1 MDQAAPIPAQQL
13 DDFLTRW
20 QNAGGSERA
29 NYQLFLTELCALL
42 DLPQPDPAG
51 DTHEHNA
58 YVFERRV
65 DISHPDGSINR
76 GYIDLYRRGSFVLEA
91 KQTGKGLDTA
101 GWDKAMLAAQNQ
113 ADQYVRALPADEGRP
128 PFIVVTDV
136 GRSLELYAEFT
147 RSGGSY
153 VPYPDPGHHRI
164 RLEDLKKPDVQ
175 QRLRW
180 LWLDPDHL
188 DPSKHAARVTRQ
200 LSRTLADL
208 ARSLEQSGYDVE
220 RVAHFLKRCL
230 FTMFSEDVGLIPN
243 GQFTALLERLQETPE
258 NFPDAIESLW
268 RTMNSGGY
276 CGVLNAKLQQ
286 FNGGLFQNINPI
298 PLDGEQ
304 IGLLIDAAKH
314 DWSLVE
320 PAIFGTLLERALDPR
335 ERHKLGAHYTPR
347 AYVERLVMPTLIEPL
362 REQWRTIQVA
372 AETWLQ
378 AGKQDKALKELQDFH
393 HQLCNTRVLDPACG
407 SGNFLYVALEH
418 MKRLEG
424 EVLNTIS
431 DLSGG
436 QMAMETEGLT
446 VDPHQFLGLELN
458 PRAAAIAEIVL
469 WIGYLQWH
477 YRIRGR
483 LNLPEPILRDFKNI
497 ENRDALIE
505 YDSREPM
512 LDDDGNPVTLWDGI
526 SYKESPITGELIP
539 DEAQRIPV
547 YRYHNPRKAEWPE
560 AEYIVG
566 NPPFIGAKR
575 VRSALGD
582 GYVDAVRKVYSGE
595 VPDSADFVMYWW
607 HTAAHKVRHG
617 EASRFGFITTNSLR
631 QTFNRRVLEPHL
643 GDKKKPLSLLFA
655 IPDHPWVEANDGA
668 AVRIAMTVGGAGEQ
682 PGVLRHV
689 LSESSDEE
697 DARAVQLNKKN
708 GKLFADL
715 AVGANVAG
723 AVALEANSDISSPGV
738 KLHGSGFIV
747 SPEEAEQLGL
757 GKQPGVEKVIREYR
771 NGRDLT
777 QSPRGVMVIDLFGHN
792 SEEVRQHYP
801 VIYQWVMERVKPER
815 DQNKRATYRDNW
827 WIFGEARSEWRK
839 MSLGLSQYIAT
850 VVTAKHRTFTLL
862 GDNVLPDDALINIA
876 IDNTSILG
884 VLSSRLHVNWALVTG
899 GTLEDRPRYNK
910 TRCFETFPFPELTEA
925 QANTIGDLAE
935 KIDAHR
941 KQVQADHPKLTLTG
955 IYNVLEKL
963 RQLDPV
969 GWGEERTPTNTT
981 EAPETLGIASSA
993 QPTKT
998 EPLSDKEKTIHQQGL
1013 VSLLR
1018 ELHDDLDRAV
1028 FEAYGW
1034 VDLADKLVG
1043 RPGATTPLPDKPAEQ
1058 AEAEEELLMRLVDL
1072 NTQRAAEEAQGHIR
1086 WLRPDYQAP
1095 EEQQPATQTAAALE
1109 EKPAAEK
1116 AATTGKQPWP
1126 KAIPDQ
1132 VQTVR
1137 ALLEKGPQT
1146 VDALAENFKRKPA
1159 KALVQVLAALEVLG
1173 QAKQENGLWQVV

>member
-1 MDQAAPIPAQQL
+1 MDQAPNSSIPEQQV
-13 DDFLTRW
+13 DDFLARW
-20 QNAGGSERA
+20 QSADGTEKS
-29 NYQLFLTELCALL
+29 NYQLFLTELCTLL

-51 DTHEHNA
+51 ENHEQNA

-65 DISHPDGSINR
+65 DIRRPDGSINR

-164 RLEDLKKPDVQ
+164 RLEDLKRPEIQ
-175 QRLRW
+175 QRLRQ
-180 LWLDPDHL
+180 LWLDPDQL
-188 DPSKHAARVTRQ
+188 DPSKHAARVTRS

-208 ARSLEQSGYDVE
+208 ARSLEKSGFDVE

-243 GQFTALLERLQETPE
+243 GQFTALLQRLQETPE
-258 NFPDAIESLW
+258 HFPDAIESLW
-268 RTMNSGGY
+268 QTMNSGGY
-276 CGVLNAKLQQ
+276 CGVLNARLQQ
-286 FNGGLFQNINPI
+286 FNGGLFRNINPI
-298 PLDGEQ
+298 PLDSEQ
-304 IGLLIDAAKH
+304 IGLLINAAEH

-347 AYVERLVMPTLIEPL
+347 AYVERLVMPTLIDPL

-378 AGKQDKALKELQDFH
+378 QDKPDKALKELQDFH

-436 QMAMETEGLT
+436 QMGMETEGLT
-446 VDPHQFLGLELN
+446 VDPHQFLGIELN

-477 YRIRGR
+477 YRIHGR
-483 LNLPEPILRDFKNI
+483 LELPEPILRDFRNI

-505 YDSREPM
+505 YDSREPV

-526 SYKESPITGELIP
+526 SYKESPVTGELIP
-539 DEAQRIPV
+539 DESQRIPV

-575 VRSALGD
+575 MRTLLGD
-582 GYVDAVRKVYSGE
+582 GYVDAVQRAWTE
-595 VPDSADFVMYWW
+595 VAQSTDFVMRWW
-607 HTAAHKVRHG
+607 HHAADLVKNGR
-617 EASRFGFITTNSLR
+617 AKRFGFITTNSIK
-631 QTFNRRVLEPHL
+631 QTYIRRAVEPHL
-643 GDKKKPLSLLFA
+643 EGKNAISLVFA
-655 IPDHPWVEANDGA
+655 VPDHPWVDATDGA
-668 AVRIAMTVGGAGEQ
+668 AVRIAMTVGEKGDH
-682 PGVLRHV
+682 PGTR
-689 LSESSDEE
+689 LSVIAEAKTDDDE
-697 DARAVQLNKKN
+697 DLVRATQRSV
-708 GKLFADL
+708 GKIGSDL
-715 AVGANVAG
+715 AVGPNVAG
-723 AVALEANSDISSPGV
+723 AEALNANVGLCSVGMKTI
-738 KLHGSGFIV
+738 GSAFQV
-747 SPEEAEQLGL
+747 EHAKAVELGL
-757 GKQPGVEKVIREYR
+757 GNKAGLEDHIKPYV
-771 NGRDLT
+771 NGRDFT
-777 QSPRGVMVIDLFGHN
+777 STRRGIYVIDFFGVD
-792 SEEVRQHYP
+792 EETVKQRYPTVYQYLYTHARLERIQNRNKIFREKWWVIGHPRQ
-801 VIYQWVMERVKPER
+801 E
-815 DQNKRATYRDNW
+815 
-827 WIFGEARSEWRK
+827 FRSFTAGTSR
-839 MSLGLSQYIAT
+839 YIAT
-850 VVTAKHRTFTLL
+850 VETMKHRFFGFFSKDDVPDSTLVTFGLDS
-862 GDNVLPDDALINIA
+862 GVH
-876 IDNTSILG
+876 LG
-884 VLSSRLHVNWALVTG
+884 VLSSRVHVVWALATG

-910 TRCFETFPFPELTEA
+910 TRCFETFPFPELTEE

-941 KQVQADHPKLTLTG
+941 KQVQADHPDLTLTG
-955 IYNVLEKL
+955 IYNVLEKI
-963 RQLDPV
+963 RS
-969 GWGEERTPTNTT
+969 E
-981 EAPETLGIASSA
+981 
-993 QPTKT
+993 
-998 EPLSDKEKTIHQQGL
+998 EPLSDKEKASHQQGL

-1028 FEAYGW
+1028 FDAYGW
-1034 VDLADKLVG
+1034 SDLADKLVG
-1043 RPGATTPLPDKPAEQ
+1043 RPGATTPLPDKPTEQ

-1086 WLRPDYQAP
+1086 WLRLDYQAP
-1095 EEQQPATQTAAALE
+1095 EAQISATQTTTTLE
-1109 EKPAAEK
+1109 EKPVAEK
-1116 AATTGKQPWP
+1116 AAVAGKQPWP
-1126 KAIPDQ
+1126 KAIPEQ

-1137 ALLEKGPQT
+1137 TLLEKGPQT
-1146 VDALAENFKRKPA
+1146 LDALADNFKRKPS
-1159 KALVQVLAALEVLG
+1159 KALAQVLAALEVLG
-1173 QAKQENGLWQVV
+1173 QAKQEDGLWQVV

>member
-1 MDQAAPIPAQQL
+1 MDQAPNSSIPEQQV
-13 DDFLTRW
+13 DDFLARW
-20 QNAGGSERA
+20 QSADGTEKS
-29 NYQLFLTELCALL
+29 NYQLFLTELCTLL

-51 DTHEHNA
+51 ENHEQNA

-65 DISHPDGSINR
+65 DIRRPDGSINR

-164 RLEDLKKPDVQ
+164 RLEDLKRPEIQ
-175 QRLRW
+175 QRLRQ
-180 LWLDPDHL
+180 LWLDPDQL
-188 DPSKHAARVTRQ
+188 DPSKHAARVTRS

-208 ARSLEQSGYDVE
+208 ARSLEKSGFDVE

-243 GQFTALLERLQETPE
+243 GQFTALLQRLQETPE

-268 RTMNSGGY
+268 QTMNSGGY
-276 CGVLNAKLQQ
+276 CGVLNARLQQ
-286 FNGGLFQNINPI
+286 FNGGLFRNINPI
-298 PLDGEQ
+298 PLDSEQ
-304 IGLLIDAAKH
+304 IGLLINAAEH

-347 AYVERLVMPTLIEPL
+347 AYVERLVMPTLIDPL

-378 AGKQDKALKELQDFH
+378 QDKPDKALKELQDFH

-436 QMAMETEGLT
+436 QMGMETEGLT
-446 VDPHQFLGLELN
+446 VDPHQFLGIELN
-458 PRAAAIAEIVL
+458 PRAASIAEIVL

-477 YRIRGR
+477 YRIHGR
-483 LNLPEPILRDFKNI
+483 LELPEPILRDFRNI

-505 YDSREPM
+505 YDSREPV
-512 LDDDGNPVTLWDGI
+512 LDDDGRPVTLWDGI
-526 SYKESPITGELIP
+526 SYRESPVTGELIP
-539 DEAQRIPV
+539 DGGQRIPV
-547 YRYHNPRKAEWPE
+547 YRYHNPRKAKWPE

-566 NPPFIGAKR
+566 NPPFIGASTMR
-575 VRSALGD
+575 RALGD
-582 GYVDAVRKVYSGE
+582 GYVDAVRKVYAGE

-607 HTAAHKVRHG
+607 HTAARKVRHG
-617 EASRFGFITTNSLR
+617 EANRFGFITTNSLR

-643 GDKKKPLSLLFA
+643 NDKKKPLSLLFA

-682 PGVLRHV
+682 PGVLLHV
-689 LSESSDEE
+689 VSESSDAD
-697 DARAVQLNKKN
+697 DARAVQLNQRS
-708 GKLFADL
+708 GTLFADL

-723 AVALEANSDISSPGV
+723 AQQLTSNSNISQRGFE
-738 KLHGSGFIV
+738 LGSAGFIV
-747 SPEEAEQLGL
+747 SVAEAKQLGL
-757 GKQPGVEKVIREYR
+757 GSAPNIDGVIREYR

-777 QSPRGVMVIDLFGHN
+777 QSPRGVMVIDLFGYDV
-792 SEEVRQHYP
+792 EEVKQKYP
-801 VIYQWVMERVKPER
+801 AIYQWLLERVKPER
-815 DQNKRATYRDNW
+815 EQNRDQKLREYWWLHRRLRTDLRD
-827 WIFGEARSEWRK
+827 
-839 MSLGLSQYIAT
+839 MLQGLHRYIAT
-850 VVTAKHRTFTLL
+850 VETTKHRVFQFL
-862 GDNVLPDDALINIA
+862 DAAILPDNMLVNIA
-876 IDNTSILG
+876 VDDAAILG
-884 VLSSRLHVNWALVTG
+884 VLSSRMHVIWSLVVG

-910 TRCFETFPFPELTEA
+910 TRCFETFPFPELSEA
-925 QANTIGDLAE
+925 QASTIGDLAE

-941 KQVQADHPKLTLTG
+941 KQVQADHPDLTLTG
-955 IYNVLEKL
+955 IYNVLEKI
-963 RQLDPV
+963 RS
-969 GWGEERTPTNTT
+969 EET
-981 EAPETLGIASSA
+981 
-993 QPTKT
+993 
-998 EPLSDKEKTIHQQGL
+998 LSDKEKTIHQQGL

-1028 FEAYGW
+1028 FDAYGW
-1034 VDLADKLVG
+1034 SDLADKLVG
-1043 RPGATTPLPDKPAEQ
+1043 RPGATTPLPDKPTEQ

-1072 NTQRAAEEAQGHIR
+1072 NTQRAAEEAQGLIR

-1095 EEQQPATQTAAALE
+1095 EAQISATQTTAALE

-1116 AATTGKQPWP
+1116 AAVAGKQPWP
-1126 KAIPDQ
+1126 KAIPEQ

-1137 ALLEKGPQT
+1137 TLLEKGPQT
-1146 VDALAENFKRKPA
+1146 LDALADNFKRKPS
-1159 KALVQVLAALEVLG
+1159 KALAQVLAALEVLG
-1173 QAKQENGLWQVV
+1173 QAKHEGGLWQIV